1 MTASILKTNN
11 KICFY
16 LASMESRGF
25 SSGQVLQGTGLSEEQ
40 IAGDQFSPTAD
51 QYRCIIGNI
60 IALTGDPMIGI
71 ALGAE
76 FNVSNLGVLGYAA
89 LSASTLAR
97 SRELFSKYDALVEHI
112 VLPITE
118 VSNERWCT
126 ELKEI
131 FPLGEL
137 TPFAVEEF
145 VSRTCG
151 LASSLTN
158 RPFPILEMRVTY
170 ASPEDIEAYKKHFNC
185 PVYFDQPRNLISWD
199 IASLDHKISLAN
211 EDVCKLCE
219 QQCKTLV
226 DQMADADLLSSKI
239 RNALVKTPGEF
250 PTLEEMSRRLKMGS
264 RTLRRRLVQE
274 NLTYQQ
280 ILDSTR
286 KDLAIQYLKYTSLTP
301 KEIGY
306 LLGYNS
312 VSNFRR
318 AFKGWTGNKLTDY
331 RLNE

>member
-1 MTASILKTNN
+1 MDAEILKSNN
-11 KICFY
+11 KICYY
-16 LASMESRGF
+16 LARMESRGF
-25 SSGQVLQGTGLSEEQ
+25 SSEQVLRGTGLCEEQ
-40 IAGDQFSPTAD
+40 IAGDRFSPTAD
-51 QYRCIIGNI
+51 QYRGIIANI
-60 IALTGDPMIGI
+60 IALTGDPRIGI
-71 ALGAE
+71 ALGSE
-76 FNVSNLGVLGYAA
+76 FKVSNLGVLGYAA
-89 LSASTLAR
+89 LSASTLSR
-97 SRELFSKYDALVEHI
+97 SRELFTKYDALVEHI
-112 VLPITE
+112 VLPTTE
-118 VSNERWCT
+118 VSRERWCT

-145 VSRTCG
+145 VSRTRG

-158 RPFPILEMRVTY
+158 RPFPILEIRVTY
-170 ASPEDIEAYKKHFNC
+170 SQPEQMEAYDRNFNC
-185 PVYFDQPRNLISWD
+185 PVYFNQPRNLILWD
-199 IASLDHKISLAN
+199 INSLDHKISLAN

-219 QQCKTLV
+219 QQCKLLV

-264 RTLRRRLVQE
+264 RTLRRRLFQE

-280 ILDSTR
+280 ILDTTR
-286 KDLAIQYLKYTSLTP
+286 KDLAIQYLEHTSLSP
-301 KEIGY
+301 KEIGF

-331 RLNE
+331 RKND